1 MVKKLKKVAGKI
13 VSKCYNVF
21 VEQTQT
27 LDVVLITNKAIDSML
42 KSNACGVMCKLDI
55 EKAYD

>member
-1 MVKKLKKVAGKI
+1 MGGKI

-21 VEQTQT
+21 VERTQT
-27 LDVVLITNKAIDSML
+27 LDIVLITNKAIDSML